1 MSIEIV
7 PTDVMSD
14 LKAVC
19 DALAMKRPVDS
30 AVAQRVHQ
38 RAELVRE
45 DLRRRGVTDVAVSL
59 VREIRDEE

>member
-1 MSIEIV
+1 MSIELV
-7 PTDVMSD
+7 PTDVKSD

-19 DALAMKRPVDS
+19 DALAMKRPVDP
-30 AVAQRVHQ
+30 AVAERIRQ
-38 RAELVRE
+38 RAEQVKD